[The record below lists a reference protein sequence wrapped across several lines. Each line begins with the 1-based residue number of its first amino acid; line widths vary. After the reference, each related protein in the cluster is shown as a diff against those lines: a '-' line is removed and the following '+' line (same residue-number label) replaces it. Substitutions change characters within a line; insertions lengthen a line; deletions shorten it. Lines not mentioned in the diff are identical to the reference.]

1 MATGCACGDG
11 RVSHEDVIGRVA
23 VFIAGDSQSAGRVGL
38 RITIDEQASKTL
50 ESERGGE
57 VDCGS
62 GFSNP
67 ALLVDD
73 RDDFTHA

>member
-1 MATGCACGDG
+1 MELRFSSRGTPNP
-11 RVSHEDVIGRVA
+11 
-23 VFIAGDSQSAGRVGL
+23 AGGVGL
-38 RITIDEQASKTL
+38 GITIDEQAGKAL
-50 ESERGGE
+50 ESKRGGE